1 MERIQKILANC
12 GLASRRK
19 AEEYISQGKVTVNGR
34 VASLG
39 DSADLAAD
47 VITLNGKKVEPVKQL
62 LYYMINKPRG
72 YVCTVSDE
80 RDRKTVLDIVGR
92 EQKLYPVG
100 RLDINSEGLLLLTN
114 DGELTNKL
122 THPRH
127 QVEKTYH
134 LIVEKSTENPAQLL
148 GNLTE
153 IDGEA
158 INKAKVS
165 VLKSG
170 VDRSLLSITIN
181 QGKNR
186 QIRRMCDSVG
196 LRVLRLKRVSVAGL
210 KLGGLKTGQFRPLT
224 AQEVDYLKNL

>member
-39 DSADLAAD
+39 DSADLARD
-47 VITLNGKKVEPVKQL
+47 VITLNGKKVEPVSRL

-92 EQKLYPVG
+92 EQKIYPVG

-127 QVEKTYH
+127 QVDKTYH
-134 LIVEKSTENPAQLL
+134 LIVEKSQENPAQLL

-153 IDGEA
+153 IDGEP
-158 INKAKVS
+158 INKARVS